1 MNRKDII
8 DIRRPV
14 IGVGAVV
21 WKGDEI
27 LLVRRA
33 TPPMEGEWSIPG
45 GKLEYGERSRDAAL
59 REIREETGVE
69 AEILGLIDTVDAV
82 IRHDDNRIDRHYV
95 LIDFAAR
102 YRSGEIRAGGDAA
115 DARWV
120 PASDVND
127 FVVWS
132 ETRRII
138 LQSRRIVHPDT
149 DV

>member
-1 MNRKDII
+1 MTNNSVI
-8 DIRRPV
+8 DIRRPI

-33 TPPMEGEWSIPG
+33 APPLEGQWSIPG

-59 REIREETGVE
+59 REVREETGVE

-82 IRHDDNRIDRHYV
+82 IRHDDGRIDRHYV

-102 YRSGEIRAGGDAA
+102 YVSGAPRAGGDAA
-115 DARWV
+115 EARWV
-120 PASDVND
+120 AAAKSDELVKWN
-127 FVVWS
+127 

-138 LQSRRIVHPDT
+138 GQSRKIVGIAG
-149 DV
+149 